1 MLGYEISDPKGVEKG
16 GSIEGFGLLPLTTLL
31 KEEKHLEQ
39 VSGSIVAA
47 GGIFKGLSGKS
58 YKGYEIHMGETTAVE
73 DGLLRVQAGSNGN
86 AETEEEK
93 DAPLL
98 EFTPNGSGY
107 TKGNI
112 YGTYVHG
119 IFDDAQ
125 IVKTIVN
132 EIAMKK
138 GISLELDE
146 VIDYAELKDKEYD
159 KLAAMM
165 REYMNMDMVYEL
177 LGMKERR

>member
-1 MLGYEISDPKGVEKG
+1 
-16 GSIEGFGLLPLTTLL
+16 
-31 KEEKHLEQ
+31 
-39 VSGSIVAA
+39 
-47 GGIFKGLSGKS
+47 
-58 YKGYEIHMGETTAVE
+58 MGETTVVE
-73 DGLLRVQAGSNGN
+73 DNFLRVQTGNNSN

-112 YGTYVHG
+112 FGTYVHG

-138 GISLELDE
+138 GVSLELDE

-165 REYMNMDMVYEL
+165 REYMNMEMVYEL